1 MIARNSGIG
10 CKACLNKSVHG
21 RHRRIEQRDRH
32 SQLGGLDGNAFHG
45 FIQISNA
52 KNDQGARLRVSTDQ
66 DQSARYCD
74 SGPVRSNSASQQNIF
89 KKAEGIG
96 HYEGRR

>member
-32 SQLGGLDGNAFHG
+32 SQLGGLGGNAFHG

-66 DQSARYCD
+66 DRLRDIVTLVQCGVIPR
-74 SGPVRSNSASQQNIF
+74 ASRT
-89 KKAEGIG
+89 
-96 HYEGRR
+96 YSRRQKE